1 MILVILCSF
10 VAACSQPQPISTRAT
25 LSPVSVDTPTGML
38 PTRESRPTP
47 LPGKSI
53 LPTWPQLELPP
64 DCFFDALSP
73 NFQWVVMRGCP
84 SHHGD
89 TNSLAQVDENGRLY
103 NFREIESKLI
113 PYLEGTGI
121 IGFTPD
127 STRLIVEQDKSFG
140 FINLADLTQD
150 PYSPGTPGTSG
161 VTNLGVERW
170 SPDGR
175 LCLVPGGL
183 GTARIVALSASDGTE
198 AIVVDGIGRHGAQY
212 TWSADGQ
219 EIAYIEGNYTVSM
232 TARILNLQPRQS
244 RTLAE
249 GQYPVSLT
257 GASYSPDG
265 KWVAIREQNME
276 SFETAV
282 LWLIDLKSGAK
293 TRLRYDLSGV
303 EVYDGWQD
311 MVWSPDGS
319 KLALRGSSDDN
330 DGFVVIEIP
339 AGKIVYR
346 GTKETRG
353 NPLAWSADGKSLL
366 VLDYHSE
373 PNSSQGTDILR
384 WVRIE

>member
-1 MILVILCSF
+1 ME
-10 VAACSQPQPISTRAT
+10 SQ
-25 LSPVSVDTPTGML
+25 
-38 PTRESRPTP
+38 PTP
-47 LPGKSI
+47 LPRNSI
-53 LPTWPQLELPP
+53 LPTWSQVELLPG
-64 DCFFDALSP
+64 CSFHSLSP
-73 NFQWVVMRGCP
+73 DLRWVVMRGCP
-84 SHHGD
+84 SHSGD
-89 TNSLAQVDENGRLY
+89 TNWLAQVDEDGRLY
-103 NFREIESKLI
+103 NFREIEGGLI
-113 PYLEGTGI
+113 PYLEGIGI
-121 IGFTPD
+121 IGYTPD
-127 STRLIVEQDKSFG
+127 STRFIVERNKSFW
-140 FINLADLTQD
+140 FINLADLTQE
-150 PYSPGTPGTSG
+150 PYIPGTPGTSG
-161 VTNLGVERW
+161 VANLGVERW

-183 GTARIVALSASDGTE
+183 GTAQIVAISASDGTE
-198 AIVVDGIGRHGAQY
+198 DIVVDGIGRHGAQY
-212 TWSADGQ
+212 TWSAGGQ
-219 EIAYIEGNYTVSM
+219 EIAYVEGNYAVSM
-232 TARILNLQPRQS
+232 TARILNLQTRQS

-249 GQYPVSLT
+249 SQYPVSLT

-311 MVWSPDGS
+311 IVWSPDGS
-319 KLALRGSSDDN
+319 RLALRGSSNDS

-339 AGKIVYR
+339 AGKIIYR

-373 PNSSQGTDILR
+373 PNSSQGNDILR
-384 WVRIE
+384 WVQIQ